1 MNNDYLQSLTDD
13 ELAEAVIRSLTEA
26 EAAALTSA
34 CLIASAKGEDRV
46 DIRVAKTCCDLAGAD
61 PERLLPFL
69 GYVPLKG
76 HANGWANVEKGSNGP
91 GLVGPGQTLGLFV
104 FRSLGGVLRA
114 NLRFNHT
121 PEE

>member
-1 MNNDYLQSLTDD
+1 MNNDYLQSLTDE
-13 ELAEAVIRSLTEA
+13 ELAEAVIRSLPDV
-26 EAAALTSA
+26 EAAALSA
-34 CLIASAKGEDRV
+34 ACILANAQGLDRPDTRTAKV
-46 DIRVAKTCCDLAGAD
+46 CCDLAGAD
-61 PERLLPFL
+61 PERLLAFL

-104 FRSLGGVLRA
+104 FRTLGGVLRA
-114 NLRFNHT
+114 NLRFNPT